1 MFELPVSYEVD
12 LRLLNERYLKLQQ
25 QLHPDH
31 FAGSSGAEQRLA
43 VQYTADLNQAYSV
56 LKSPLARAQ
65 YLLELKGIDSSGNTT
80 VTSDMDFLMQQM
92 ELREALSEVEQAEDP
107 FQALSVIDQQVND
120 HFDRLQVV
128 FADSYQQADYE
139 SARETVARLQFYSK
153 LLAEIEQRE
162 HDLDDC

>member
-1 MFELPVSYEVD
+1 MVVSPQNFYEMFELPVSYEVD

-80 VTSDMDFLMQQM
+80 VTSDMDFL
-92 ELREALSEVEQAEDP
+92 
-107 FQALSVIDQQVND
+107 
-120 HFDRLQVV
+120 
-128 FADSYQQADYE
+128 
-139 SARETVARLQFYSK
+139 
-153 LLAEIEQRE
+153 
-162 HDLDDC
+162 